1 MHVPISG
8 PLSLIL
14 ETAFL
19 SGYLGGEFCEWDLDD
34 PEIKTINIYSP
45 LYCYT
50 SVQFYF
56 ITLNTKVH
64 I

>member
-34 PEIKTINIYSP
+34 PEIKTLLIFTHNCVVTHLYS
-45 LYCYT
+45 
-50 SVQFYF
+50 F
-56 ITLNTKVH
+56 ILFH
-64 I
+64 